1 MIFCPLYEDKAMII
15 QSENVWTGAF
25 FEPAEI
31 EFEENI
37 TCLHPHGKK
46 TPDEDY
52 GLLRIV
58 PGFIDT
64 HCHGAY
70 GYDTNSGEPGGM
82 KMWAKKIVHEGVTS
96 FLPTTLTDDKQVLL
110 KAVANVSNVM
120 KEIRPGKD
128 GARILG
134 IHFEGPYLSKKY
146 KGAQPEEYVVEPNV
160 EEFKEYQAAAGGNIR
175 LMTLAPEEDTN
186 LLLTKYASSSGVVV
200 SLGHTDA
207 TYEQG
212 LAAVRAG
219 AKSITHT
226 FNAQTPLKHRG
237 DGIVGLALSTDDL
250 HSEMICD
257 CLHVSPEVM
266 RIFFKCKGA
275 RHGVMVSD
283 ALLCKGGKVG
293 EHFRFGPEEVEI
305 MPDTSAHI
313 AGTDTIAGSTLK
325 LNTGLRNL
333 VERAG
338 VPFES
343 AINACTINPAT
354 LLGMTDRIGRLA
366 AACQADMVV
375 LTDDYEVADV
385 YVSGVRQK

>member
-1 MIFCPLYEDKAMII
+1 MII

-25 FEPAEI
+25 FEPAAI
-31 EFEENI
+31 EFEESI
-37 TCLHPHGKK
+37 ISLHPHGQK

-52 GLLRIV
+52 GLQRIV
-58 PGFIDT
+58 PGFIDI

-70 GYDTNSGEPGGM
+70 GYDTNSGEPQGM

-96 FLPTTLTDDKQVLL
+96 FLATTLTDDKQVLL
-110 KAVANVSNVM
+110 KAVANASKVM
-120 KEIRPGKD
+120 SESSPGRD

-146 KGAQPEEYVVEPNV
+146 KGAQPEEYVVKPNV
-160 EEFKEYQAAAGGNIR
+160 EEFKEYQQAAGGHIR
-175 LMTLAPEEDTN
+175 LITLAPEEDTD
-186 LLLTKYASSSGVVV
+186 LLLTKYASENGVVV

-212 LAAVRAG
+212 LAAVQAG

-237 DGIVGLALSTDDL
+237 DGIVGLALSTEDL
-250 HSEMICD
+250 HSELICD
-257 CLHVSPEVM
+257 CLHVRPEVM
-266 RIFFKCKGA
+266 RVFFKCKGP

-283 ALLCKGGKVG
+283 ALLCKGGRVG
-293 EHFRFGPEEVEI
+293 ERFQFGPEVVEI

-325 LNTGLRNL
+325 LNIGLRNL

-343 AINACTINPAT
+343 AINACTLNPAT
-354 LLGMTDRIGRLA
+354 LLGMADQIGRLA
-366 AACQADMVV
+366 AGCHSDMVV
-375 LTDDYEVADV
+375 LTDQYEVADV
-385 YVSGVRQK
+385 YVAGVRQK